1 MGKKY
6 VIDEET
12 LTAIADAIR
21 EIAQDSV
28 LKINPE
34 SMPERIGNIC
44 NKAYED
50 GKQAEWSNFWKGFT
64 NNGSREN
71 YKFAFYGANMQGV
84 TIDAN
89 LCKPVKTTQI
99 FYNNPMTELPRGINF
114 SKRDTTAASTSWNGD
129 VGYELGWCT
138 KLLYV
143 YDIGIQPSA
152 SLWAMFA
159 NCSSVKTI
167 EIIRVKEETILNNTF
182 DNCKALENIT
192 FEGVIGQNVSFAASP
207 LTTTSLI
214 NVITHL
220 KDYSGTDKAGAY
232 TLTLKDTCKTLMAEQ
247 GAIEELGGKT
257 YDQYITDIGWNLA

>member
-1 MGKKY
+1 MSVADKY
-6 VIDEET
+6 TT
-12 LTAIADAIR
+12 LTT
-21 EIAQDSV
+21 E
-28 LKINPE
+28 KIPNV
-34 SMPERIGNIC
+34 
-44 NKAYED
+44 YEA

-71 YKFAFYGANMQGV
+71 YKFAFYGTNMQGV

-129 VGYELGWCT
+129 VGYELGWCN

-167 EIIRVKEETILNNTF
+167 EIVRVKEETILTEAF
-182 DNCKALENIT
+182 TNCKALENIT
-192 FEGVIGQNVSFAASP
+192 FEGVIGRNISFSSSP
-207 LTTTSLI
+207 LTVESMKS
-214 NVITHL
+214 VITHL
-220 KDYSGTDKAGAY
+220 KDYAGTSNEFTYKVTFSSACLTALDSEGATSPNGNTWREY
-232 TLTLKDTCKTLMAEQ
+232 AFDL
-247 GAIEELGGKT
+247 
-257 YDQYITDIGWNLA
+257 GWNIG